1 MSNLDTPLPYCL
13 RCSKKPIEGTPAI
26 AINNASANYPGGIR
40 NAIDHISFTIEI
52 GTRVA
57 LLGPNGSGK
66 STLLKVLAGL
76 LHPSTGTIKIFGHPV
91 GTCFHEVTYLPQ
103 RSDIDW
109 DFPISLQKLVLT
121 GSYIH
126 LGWVLRPKKEHF
138 QRVDEAL
145 ELLGLQH
152 LAHRQIGQLSVG
164 QQQRALLARA
174 LVHNA
179 ELYLLDEPF
188 NAVDIETQI
197 IIRDT
202 FDKLKRAGK
211 TLLIATHEREQ
222 EHIAIDYDAA
232 LFLDKG
238 KLTKTFYVERN
249 NFLPT

>member
-1 MSNLDTPLPYCL
+1 MPALYTPIPYCL
-13 RCSKKPIEGTPAI
+13 RCSKKPLEGTPAI
-26 AINNASANYPGGIR
+26 EIKNVSANYPGGIR
-40 NAIDHISFTIEI
+40 NAIDHITFIIEI

-66 STLLKVLAGL
+66 STLLKVLSGL
-76 LHPSTGTIKIFGHPV
+76 LPPSTGRIRIFGHPV

-103 RSDIDW
+103 RSEIDW
-109 DFPISLQKLVLT
+109 TFPISLEKLVLT
-121 GSYIH
+121 GAYIH

-145 ELLGLQH
+145 QLLGLQH

-174 LVHNA
+174 LVQNA
-179 ELYLLDEPF
+179 QLYLLDEPF

-202 FDKLKRAGK
+202 FDKLKQARK
-211 TLLIATHEREQ
+211 TLLIATHERE
-222 EHIAIDYDAA
+222 HIATDYDDA
-232 LFLDKG
+232 FFIENG
-238 KLTKTFYVERN
+238 KLIKT
-249 NFLPT
+249 LHIDHPPISPL